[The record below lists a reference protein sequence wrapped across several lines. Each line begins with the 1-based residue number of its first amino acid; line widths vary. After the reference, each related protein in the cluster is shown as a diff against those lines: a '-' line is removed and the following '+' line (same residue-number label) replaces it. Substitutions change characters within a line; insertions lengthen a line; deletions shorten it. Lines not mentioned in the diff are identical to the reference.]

1 MPVLVPAGSAC
12 GGQFPADPRLREG
25 FVGLPDQSLDGRPG
39 PAGRARDASRRPVCP
54 LSVID
59 RPDNLFR

>member
-1 MPVLVPAGSAC
+1 VPVLVRRAARG